1 MESKIKKERGAYFIA
16 GIIGYFIGSI
26 IYEALAK
33 DTGQNVAVFKFLSGI
48 LVSSILFVGV
58 RLYVNIKHQELRKRA
73 NEIEK
78 DERNVLIREKA
89 AYLTLM
95 TILVVLFISIVI
107 FIFKKELAL
116 SYFAAFIYIGIYGI
130 FVLSKVYWNKK
141 I

>member
-1 MESKIKKERGAYFIA
+1 MESKIKKERAAYFIA